1 MLKRKYSLLLFILF
15 FQFSI
20 SDEIIQINTA
30 SSTQEIKTKYGI
42 VSYEKRNTF
51 ESDRSYSFSYYIQ
64 VSNLKNL
71 TNVNFPELRKKYEKY
86 KVTVFLDGLDAVRIN
101 FIEFNIRIC
110 YLILTEILYKTS
122 YINKKICIF
131 DNDENVVYFGSDDFI
146 NKNLKKFTFY
156 SNDTFTQIITS
167 NSSYTIPKTINF
179 IDFLSIFTFDLIIN
193 KLLFGNKYKNF
204 FIGGDNVHT
213 YENGKYN
220 ISFKLNNKL
229 LKLGNVKK
237 GIIYSNSFFENFFY
251 SQYDLDKNEFT
262 FYLSPYKYK
271 DGLVSELNEEIIYKT
286 SNISIIIYFF
296 IVLGI
301 TYAIISRNKKR
312 KNEEYPINITDVY

>member
-1 MLKRKYSLLLFILF
+1 MLKRKYSLILFILF
-15 FQFSI
+15 FQYSI
-20 SDEIIQINTA
+20 SDEIIKINTE

-51 ESDRSYSFSYYIQ
+51 ESDRSYCFTYYIQ

-71 TNVNFPELRKKYEKY
+71 TNVNFPKLRKKYEKY
-86 KVTVFLDGLDAVRIN
+86 MVTIILDQQDIVRMN

-110 YLILTEILYKTS
+110 YLILTEILYKTG
-122 YINKKICIF
+122 YINQKICVF
-131 DNDENVVYFGSDDFI
+131 DNDENVVYFGGDDFI

-167 NSSYTIPKTINF
+167 NSSYTIPITINF
-179 IDFLSIFTFDLIIN
+179 IDFLSYFTFDLIIN
-193 KLLFGNKYKNF
+193 ELLFGNKYKNF
-204 FIGGDNVHT
+204 FIGGDNVHI
-213 YENGKYN
+213 YENDKYN
-220 ISFKLNNKL
+220 ITFKLKNKMI
-229 LKLGNVKK
+229 KLGNVKNGK
-237 GIIYSNSFFENFFY
+237 IYSNSFFENFFY
-251 SQYDLDKNEFT
+251 SQYDLDKNVFI

-271 DGLVSELNEEIIYKT
+271 DGLVSELKEEIMYKT